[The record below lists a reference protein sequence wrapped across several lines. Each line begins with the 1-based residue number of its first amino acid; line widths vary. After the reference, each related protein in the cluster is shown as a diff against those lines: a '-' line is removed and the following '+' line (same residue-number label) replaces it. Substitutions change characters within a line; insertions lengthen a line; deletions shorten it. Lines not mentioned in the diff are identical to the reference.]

1 MTLNWYFRG
10 MGQPRQNNAP
20 LAQCKRVLKLWLMK
34 LQYLQQKK

>member
-20 LAQCKRVLKLWLMK
+20 LPLGQMVKLWLMK
-34 LQYLQQKK
+34 LYLRQKK